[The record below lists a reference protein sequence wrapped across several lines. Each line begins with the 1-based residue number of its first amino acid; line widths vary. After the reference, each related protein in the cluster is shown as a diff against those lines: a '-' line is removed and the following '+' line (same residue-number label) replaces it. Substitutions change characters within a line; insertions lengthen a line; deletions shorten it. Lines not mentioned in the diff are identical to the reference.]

1 MGQAKDDHASK
12 TPRITDPVPPRPRDT
27 PPPQP
32 KDQPAGP
39 GEDSLEDLRD
49 KLPPAVN

>member
-1 MGQAKDDHASK
+1 MAPDKDVDSIK

-32 KDQPAGP
+32 KDQPVRP
-39 GEDSLEDLRD
+39 GEDSLKDLGDR
-49 KLPPAVN
+49 LPPAVN